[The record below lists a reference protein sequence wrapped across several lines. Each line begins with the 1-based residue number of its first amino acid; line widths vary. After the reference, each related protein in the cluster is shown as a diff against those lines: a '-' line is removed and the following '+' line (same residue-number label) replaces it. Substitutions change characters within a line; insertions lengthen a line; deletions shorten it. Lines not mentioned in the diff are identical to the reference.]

1 MARKPPSQAVAS
13 ESSVKE
19 HLRSL
24 VENALS
30 RLAAAGSLAL
40 PEAVPPVAIDPPRNP
55 AHGDFSSNIGLLL
68 AKSCGMSPV
77 AVAEAIVS
85 AIGEDAGI
93 ERLEVVPPG
102 FINFHLRQTA
112 ILGIVETLLR
122 APETCGRSNRGAGR
136 RVQVEFVSANPT
148 GPLHVGHGRGAAYGA
163 ALSNLLRAAGF
174 EVCTEYYVND
184 AGRQMDILA
193 LSVWLRYLAQA
204 GVELEFPGN
213 GYRGDYIVDIAA
225 ELAERFGDRFQRATL
240 SALAPT
246 PEGDDEGA
254 LDARIAQC
262 RAALGEADYR
272 SLHGF
277 ACQSILAGIRS
288 DLKMFGVEFDEWYSE
303 HSLVERGRLDQ
314 ALASLRASGH
324 VYTAGGAEWFRSTT
338 FGDEKDRVLVR
349 ENGAPTYF
357 ASDVAYHADK
367 YQRGFTQIINIWG
380 ADHHGYIPRVKASLN
395 ALGLDATRLEV
406 LLVQFASLFR
416 GGEKVHM
423 STRSGQFVTL
433 KELMEEV
440 GVDAARYFYT
450 SRRSDQH
457 LDFDLDLAKA
467 QSQDNPVYYLQYAHA
482 RICSV
487 FRQIAQSRGQCEA
500 LDGLPHLML
509 LAEKREHHLAGL
521 LTRYADTVASAAEQR
536 EPHAIA
542 NFLRELATE
551 YHAYYN
557 AHKIN
562 VDEAPLRQARVALCA
577 AIRLVF
583 AHGLA
588 LLGVTAPEEM

>member
-1 MARKPPSQAVAS
+1 M
-13 ESSVKE
+13 KE

-24 VENALS
+24 VEQALS
-30 RLAAAGSLAL
+30 RLAAAGTLAL
-40 PEAVPPVAIDPPRNP
+40 PEVLPAIAMDPPRNP
-55 AHGDFSSNIGLLL
+55 DHGDFSSNIGLLL
-68 AKSCGMSPV
+68 AKACRQPPMV
-77 AVAEAIVS
+77 VAEAVAG
-85 AIGEDAGI
+85 AIAEDAGI
-93 ERLEVVPPG
+93 EKLEVVAPG
-102 FINFHLRQTA
+102 FINFRLRQTA
-112 ILGIVETLLR
+112 MLGIVESLLR
-122 APETCGRSNRGAGR
+122 APESCGRSNRGHGR

-163 ALSNLLRAAGF
+163 ALANLLRAAGF

-193 LSVWLRYLAQA
+193 LSVWLRYLANAGQA
-204 GVELEFPGN
+204 LDFPGN
-213 GYRGDYIVDIAA
+213 GYRGDYIIDIASD
-225 ELAERFGDRFQRATL
+225 LAERHGDRFLRATL
-240 SALAPT
+240 PPLAST

-254 LDARIAQC
+254 LDARISQC

-272 SLHGF
+272 ALHGF
-277 ACQSILAGIRS
+277 ACQSILDGIRD
-288 DLKMFGVEFDEWYSE
+288 DLKLFGVEFDEWYSE
-303 HSLVERGRLDQ
+303 RSLVEHGRLDQ
-314 ALASLRASGH
+314 ALERLRQSGY
-324 VYTAGGAEWFRSTT
+324 VYTEGGAEWFRSTA

-367 YQRGFTQIINIWG
+367 YQRGFARIINIWG
-380 ADHHGYIPRVKASLN
+380 ADHHGYIPRVKASLQ
-395 ALGLDATRLEV
+395 ALGLDPASLEV

-433 KELMEEV
+433 KELIEEV

-487 FRQIAQSRGQCEA
+487 FRQIAQARGQCEPR
-500 LDGLPHLML
+500 DGLPHLGL
-509 LAEKREHHLAGL
+509 LVEKREHHLAGL
-521 LTRYADTVASAAEQR
+521 LTRYVDVVASAAEQR

-542 NFLRELATE
+542 NYLRELATE

-588 LLGVTAPEEM
+588 LLGVSAPEEM

>member
-1 MARKPPSQAVAS
+1 MRKPPSPAVAG

-24 VENALS
+24 VEQALS
-30 RLAAAGSLAL
+30 RLAAAGTLDL
-40 PEAVPPVAIDPPRNP
+40 PEALPVVAMDPPRNP
-55 AHGDFSSNIGLLL
+55 AHGDFSSNISLLL
-68 AKSCGMSPV
+68 ARHCRKSPL
-77 AVAEAIVS
+77 AVAEAIMG
-85 AIGEDAGI
+85 AIEADPDV
-93 ERLEVVPPG
+93 EKLEVVAPG
-102 FINFHLRQTA
+102 FINFHLRQAAMLT
-112 ILGIVETLLR
+112 IVDTLLR
-122 APETCGRSNRGAGR
+122 APEACGKSRRGAGH

-163 ALSNLLRAAGF
+163 ALANLLRAAGF
-174 EVCTEYYVND
+174 EVSTEYYVND

-204 GVELEFPGN
+204 GAEVDFPGN
-213 GYRGDYIVDIAA
+213 GYRGDYIIDIAA
-225 ELAERFGDRFQRATL
+225 ELAERFGDRFRRPSLPTL
-240 SALAPT
+240 PVT

-272 SLHGF
+272 TLHGY
-277 ACQSILAGIRS
+277 ACQSILEGIRA
-288 DLKMFGVEFDEWYSE
+288 DLMLFGVEFDEWYSE
-303 HSLVERGRLDQ
+303 HSLVERGHLEQ
-314 ALASLRASGH
+314 ALASLRASSY
-324 VYTAGGAEWFRSTT
+324 VYSDSGAEWFRSTA

-367 YQRGFTQIINIWG
+367 YQRGFDQIINIWG
-380 ADHHGYIPRVKASLN
+380 ADHHGYIPRVKASLS
-395 ALGLDATRLEV
+395 ALNLDPGRLEV

-433 KELMEEV
+433 KELIEEV

-487 FRQIAQSRGQCEA
+487 FRQIAQSRGRCEA
-500 LDGLPHLML
+500 LDGLAHLAL
-509 LAEKREHHLAGL
+509 LVEKREHHLAGL
-521 LTRYADTVASAAEQR
+521 LARYADVVASAAEQR

-562 VDEAPLRQARVALCA
+562 VDEAPLREARVALCA
-577 AIRLVF
+577 AIRLVL